1 MTSPIMEAV
10 QSTRRETYSAC
21 MRCDHTPSSLSSI
34 VRAKS
39 MGSAVTDWHPEE
51 ARPSAEKFKG
61 SFMLFMAQ
69 VKMSIETKL
78 VDRDEGR

>member
-1 MTSPIMEAV
+1 MTSPILEAV
-10 QSTRRETYSAC
+10 RSTRRETYSAF
-21 MRCDHTPSSLSSI
+21 MRCDNSPSSLSSI

-39 MGSAVTDWHPEE
+39 IVSAVADWHPEE

-61 SFMLFMAQ
+61 SFMLSMAQ